1 MHAAM
6 GGHAKLRQNG
16 YFYEPWFAIKLG
28 RLLRGVPYVPITC
41 TTRVERG
48 TTLVSMAQYK
58 AETIVEMCTIGHIT
72 YY

>member
-1 MHAAM
+1 MQLRVAM
-6 GGHAKLRQNG
+6 QNFVRMVI
-16 YFYEPWFAIKLG
+16 FYEPWFAIKLG

-72 YY
+72 Y

>member
-1 MHAAM
+1 MQVRVAM
-6 GGHAKLRQNG
+6 QNFG
-16 YFYEPWFAIKLG
+16 TMIILYEPWFAIKLG

-58 AETIVEMCTIGHIT
+58 ANTIVEMCTIGHIT